1 MARGPSVPNLGGL
14 KGLQD
19 PVVDTEM
26 HQLDPLQDGLAA
38 QLWGEVSTQP
48 PAISSL
54 TVLSAFALCVF
65 EVLLLGA

>member
-1 MARGPSVPNLGGL
+1 M
-14 KGLQD
+14 
-19 PVVDTEM
+19 DTEM